1 MADEKIFVKF
11 LFGTDSPIN
20 ETAALQPGTIYVD
33 TTNNEMWYD
42 KPNATAHSK
51 ITSRTHSQASMDNTD
66 LNNLKEAGWYF
77 GSAGMTNAPVVTN
90 ATMEVLVNSANYITQ
105 RFIPIN
111 SSNVIHYSRNCVN
124 GTWGSWQIA
133 LSGSYNTETNTITFS

>member
-1 MADEKIFVKF
+1 MADEKILVKF
-11 LFGTDSPIN
+11 LFGTDSPVN
-20 ETAALQPGTIYVD
+20 EAAALQPGTIYVD

-42 KPNATAHSK
+42 KPDATTHSK
-51 ITSRTHSQASMDNTD
+51 IISRTHSQASMDNTN
-66 LNNLKEAGWYF
+66 LNNLKEAGWYY
-77 GSAGMTNAPVVTN
+77 GSTGMTNAPTVTN

-124 GTWGSWQIA
+124 GTWGDWQIA